1 MNEITRNE
9 IVRLHYSGAAQRAI
23 ARMLGIDRKSVYRV
37 LKHHQHQRA
46 GKTEDQRPRRPTLL
60 DAYADRI
67 VQLLERYPN
76 LTAVRLHEELCRLG
90 FPGGYG
96 IVKQHLRAVR
106 PHAPKT
112 PVQRFETGPGLQAQM
127 DYSPYEILFSAEG
140 RRRVHAFS
148 YILSYSRRQYV
159 RFVESQDF
167 TTTIREH
174 ARAFEYFQ
182 GLAATCLY
190 DNMKVVVAGYDGDQ
204 PIYNTRFLAFA
215 THYGFQPWACRP
227 RRPQTKGKI
236 ERVFWYLETN
246 LLNGRTF
253 TSLQHLNQTTMH
265 WLAETADLR
274 MHRETKCRPIDL
286 FEEEKPHLLPLPA
299 QAYDTARVLYRT
311 VDPEGHIA
319 YLQNFYSV
327 PWQRI
332 GELLPVRVT
341 ESELIVYGPDV
352 KEIARHE
359 LYPSGTTGQK
369 HSLPAHS
376 PGRDHQQKRELLQ
389 QRFAEFGPDGIRFF
403 EELLRARRHGKDE
416 AARVLALLMVYHRE
430 DLARA
435 LKRAVRYRAF
445 SWSAVERI
453 LAAQAKPR
461 SAMETL
467 VIDARQQLDEILRQT
482 PLTPR
487 PTADYQPLLEE
498 SSDAEIDEEIDEDDD
513 HGPDGSAA

>member
-1 MNEITRNE
+1 MKEAGNNE
-9 IVRLHYSGAAQRAI
+9 IVRLHYAGASHRAI
-23 ARMLGIDRKSVYRV
+23 ARQMGIDRKSVARV
-37 LKHHQHQRA
+37 LKQHRGQRE
-46 GKTEDQRPRRPTLL
+46 GDPETERPRRPGLL
-60 DAYADRI
+60 DPYADQI
-67 VQLLERYPN
+67 AQLLERYPD
-76 LTAVRLHEELCRLG
+76 LTAVRLHEELRRLG
-90 FPGGYG
+90 FEGRYG
-96 IVKQHLRAVR
+96 IVKEHLRAAR
-106 PHAPKT
+106 PRAPKP
-112 PVQRFETGPGLQAQM
+112 PVQRFETGPGVQAQM
-127 DYSPYEILFSAEG
+127 DYSPYDIPFSAEG

-148 YILSYSRRQYV
+148 YVLCYSRRQYV

-182 GLAATCLY
+182 GLAASCLY
-190 DNMKVVVAGYDGDQ
+190 DNMKVVVTSYDGDQ

-227 RRPQTKGKI
+227 HRPQTKGKV
-236 ERVFWYLETN
+236 EKPFQYVETN

-253 TSLQHLNQTTMH
+253 TSLEHLNETAMR

-274 MHRETKCRPIDL
+274 VHRETKRRPLDL
-286 FEEEKPHLLPLPA
+286 FAEEKPFLLALPA
-299 QAYDTARVLYRT
+299 RPYDTARVLYRT

-332 GELLPVRVT
+332 GELLPVRVI
-341 ESELIVYGPDV
+341 EKELIVYGPDV

-359 LYPSGTTGQK
+359 LYPAGVTGKK

-376 PGRDHQQKRELLQ
+376 PGRDHLEKRELLR
-389 QRFAEFGPDGIRFF
+389 QRFAGFGAEGVRFF
-403 EELLRARRHGKDE
+403 DELLRARRNGKDE
-416 AARVLALLMVYHRE
+416 AGRVLGLLTIYRRE

-435 LKRAVRYRAF
+435 LERAGRYRAF

-461 SAMETL
+461 SAMEALT
-467 VIDARQQLDEILRQT
+467 IEAREQLDEMLRQI
-482 PLTPR
+482 PLAPR
-487 PTADYQPLLEE
+487 PTSDYQALLEN
-498 SSDAEIDEEIDEDDD
+498 APKDEENHESED
-513 HGPDGSAA
+513 HGSDDFPA